1 MPGYFRAWLAPLC
14 LVLAIVAVWAF
25 SGEPECPDSPWDGS
39 PAIARVGDDCVY
51 ALQLNTYI
59 RDLSLGLGPSDQGSG
74 VDGSGLGEF
83 LLERQRLE
91 SEFGLANAAF
101 AALAQDVALY
111 QLAVA
116 DGQSAPDGEVMAVM
130 GANRDRISGLG
141 TLLELHELARESD
154 LEGFRD
160 LIVRPEVMQLIP
172 VQGEEHLL
180 ALFEQAANIDLSGAA
195 RGMEIHEGLLESVGD
210 DLYWTEVFFELARW
224 LVTIESFR
232 VAMDPAESA
241 LTPDLQWQDIREK
254 TWGSTVIGLTDAAPE
269 GVSPTEVGLY
279 MNELHALERAFLT
292 R

>member
-1 MPGYFRAWLAPLC
+1 MLDYARRWLPPLC
-14 LVLAIVAVWAF
+14 LVLAIAVLLVF
-25 SGEPECPDSPWDGS
+25 SNQPECPDNAWDGS

-74 VDGSGLGEF
+74 ADGSDLAEF

-91 SEFGLANAAF
+91 SDFGLANAAF

-111 QLAVA
+111 QLAKA

-130 GANRDRISGLG
+130 GANRDRIRGLG

-160 LIVRPEVMQLIP
+160 LIERPEVMQLIP

-180 ALFEQAANIDLSGAA
+180 VLFEQAANIDLSGAA
-195 RGMEIHEGLLESVGD
+195 RAMEIHEGLLESIGD

-224 LVTIESFR
+224 LLTIESFR
-232 VAMDPAESA
+232 VAMDIAESA

-254 TWGSTVIGLTDAAPE
+254 TWGSTVIELTDAAPE
-269 GVSPTEVGLY
+269 GVSLTEVGLY
-279 MNELHALERAFLT
+279 MNELHALERDLLT